1 MTWSASVGTCSGRTS
16 IPRAAAAR
24 NPSSPSSARTASRAA
39 CANAAR
45 VGRRRPATTRHWSST
60 QPRTAARR
68 GRPDLV
74 GRRSSP
80 GQAGRTPTST
90 SSRPRRQSS
99 RLPILVE
106 STVVV
111 SGPQQL
117 GGLHVERHRERERAG
132 QVARHCFG
140 LGENRSG
147 RPSSAQGQ
155 QPLPVGDAGM
165 RRRPRVVRGRGQR
178 GGFPERLH
186 GRLAGTGEQLPRTEQ
201 QERIGQDRRVRGP
214 CQGDRFRGGRG
225 RAGQISG
232 RVSQTAGD
240 QLQVRPVR
248 GRERCAAGVGADPA
262 HPFQPLAG
270 RTAQR
275 PGQPCVGQQP
285 GRLTEPMG
293 VDQTLQRGSQVRG
306 LA

>member
-1 MTWSASVGTCSGRTS
+1 MRPGWEGDDQR
-16 IPRAAAAR
+16 R
-24 NPSSPSSARTASRAA
+24 
-39 CANAAR
+39 R
-45 VGRRRPATTRHWSST
+45 VTGRRPNPEQQRGEVGLTSSGGDRRQARQGVHQRPH
-60 QPRTAARR
+60 
-68 GRPDLV
+68 RPDL
-74 GRRSSP
+74 G
-80 GQAGRTPTST
+80 
-90 SSRPRRQSS
+90 RQSS

-178 GGFPERLH
+178 GGFPERLL

-275 PGQPCVGQQP
+275 PGQPCVG
-285 GRLTEPMG
+285 
-293 VDQTLQRGSQVRG
+293 
-306 LA
+306 

>member
-1 MTWSASVGTCSGRTS
+1 MRPGWEGDDQR
-16 IPRAAAAR
+16 R
-24 NPSSPSSARTASRAA
+24 
-39 CANAAR
+39 R
-45 VGRRRPATTRHWSST
+45 VTGRRPNPEQQRGEVGLTSSGGDRRQARQGVHQRPH
-60 QPRTAARR
+60 
-68 GRPDLV
+68 RPDLADSRV
-74 GRRSSP
+74 ASRYLSRAPSSSP
-80 GQAGRTPTST
+80 DPSNWVACTF
-90 SSRPRRQSS
+90 
-99 RLPILVE
+99 
-106 STVVV
+106 
-111 SGPQQL
+111 
-117 GGLHVERHRERERAG
+117 ERHRERERAG

-275 PGQPCVGQQP
+275 PGQPCVG
-285 GRLTEPMG
+285 
-293 VDQTLQRGSQVRG
+293 
-306 LA
+306 